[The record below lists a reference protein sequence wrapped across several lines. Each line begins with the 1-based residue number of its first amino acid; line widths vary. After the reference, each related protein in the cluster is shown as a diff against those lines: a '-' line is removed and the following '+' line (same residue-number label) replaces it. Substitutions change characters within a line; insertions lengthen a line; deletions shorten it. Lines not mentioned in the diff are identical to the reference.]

1 MSNMQFKVSREEI
14 LNELETTI
22 DDNVRAASLHDK
34 NAVVALHTSE
44 QISGNASSAKQ
55 QQSTAVTDEIN
66 LYDLWTPSHIAFLD
80 QHIWLSKGQTPE
92 ATFDF
97 INQTLLTL
105 SNDFQNFRVYPEEM
119 KTIGYHLDETR
130 EGCYRLQLFSFKGKL
145 GVNCTRMAGDSLALC
160 SLWNALKRELHDSEF
175 YVDKFIVEG
184 EEMDEEDDEIFGE
197 DGDEDEDS
205 FKYLDFS
212 RDPAFVSKMID
223 DIQDMNVGTHALL
236 LLKFNMQKER
246 NLNLFSSES
255 FAQNLFDSSVQR
267 LAEQNTTVPDA
278 ICLAH
283 ILTHLFEQPVT
294 TLAVTLD
301 QVGHIL
307 DAAEKWSAED
317 MNSKTI
323 VPTSSEEASALLLAT
338 LSQAFKLVGEGAKDE
353 LNLEDRLSMISSKS
367 QFEQVKT
374 AMNSLMEQN

>member
-14 LNELETTI
+14 LNELETTN
-22 DDNVRAASLHDK
+22 DDNVRAAGLHLHDQ
-34 NAVVALHTSE
+34 NAVVAL
-44 QISGNASSAKQ
+44 SGNVSSAKQ
-55 QQSTAVTDEIN
+55 QQSTAVTDEVN

-223 DIQDMNVGTHALL
+223 DIQDINVGTHALL

-246 NLNLFSSES
+246 NLLLISES

-278 ICLAH
+278 ICLSH
-283 ILTHLFEQPVT
+283 ILTHLFEQTVT

-338 LSQAFKLVGEGAKDE
+338 LSQAFKQVGEGAKDE

-374 AMNSLMEQN
+374 AMNSMEQN

>member
-14 LNELETTI
+14 LNELETTN
-22 DDNVRAASLHDK
+22 DDNVRAAGLHLHDQ
-34 NAVVALHTSE
+34 NAVVAL
-44 QISGNASSAKQ
+44 SGNVSSAKQ
-55 QQSTAVTDEIN
+55 QQSTAVTDEVN

-223 DIQDMNVGTHALL
+223 DIQDINVGTHALL

-246 NLNLFSSES
+246 NLLLISES

-278 ICLAH
+278 ICLSH
-283 ILTHLFEQPVT
+283 ILTHLFEQTVT
-294 TLAVTLD
+294 TLTVTLD

-338 LSQAFKLVGEGAKDE
+338 LSQAFKQVGEGAKDE

-374 AMNSLMEQN
+374 AMNSMEQN

>member
-14 LNELETTI
+14 LNELETTN
-22 DDNVRAASLHDK
+22 DDNVRAAGLHLHDQ
-34 NAVVALHTSE
+34 NAVVAL
-44 QISGNASSAKQ
+44 SGNVSSAKQ
-55 QQSTAVTDEIN
+55 QQSTAVTDEVN

-223 DIQDMNVGTHALL
+223 DIQDINVGTHALL

-246 NLNLFSSES
+246 NLLLISES

-278 ICLAH
+278 ICLSH
-283 ILTHLFEQPVT
+283 ILTHLFEQTVT

-338 LSQAFKLVGEGAKDE
+338 LSQAFKQVGEGAKDE

-374 AMNSLMEQN
+374 AMNLMEQN